1 MNHSIA
7 INGRTFFTAQVVDSY
22 KNEIYDMT
30 VIFMDRQDDL
40 PPVLVDFYYGEP
52 DMAVSMQYVR
62 NYLMKSTRNNVWVD
76 FLEDI
81 RSIVEAYRITNEDVL
96 DGATNEK
103 VERVLHVL
111 KKTLDTEAYL

>member
-1 MNHSIA
+1 MNHCIA

-30 VIFMDRQDDL
+30 VIFMDRPEGL
-40 PPVLVDFYYGEP
+40 PPILVDFYYGEP
-52 DMAVSMQYVR
+52 DMKVSMQYVR
-62 NYLMKSTRNNVWVD
+62 RYLANSTLNNTWVD

-81 RSIVEAYRITNEDVL
+81 RSIVDAYRITNEDAL
-96 DGATNEK
+96 DGATSEK
-103 VERVLHVL
+103 VERVLHIL